1 MKLIHEGN
9 LAMIEKLTSPDCPFP
24 RPNEIDCVL
33 TMVQVAIGQNHQLS
47 QPTPE
52 SATPSIGQ
60 GTWSSLL
67 R

>member
-1 MKLIHEGN
+1 MQLIHEGN

-24 RPNEIDCVL
+24 RPNEIDCIL
-33 TMVQVAIGQNHQLS
+33 TTVQVAIGQSHQLS

-52 SATPSIGQ
+52 PITPVIQQ